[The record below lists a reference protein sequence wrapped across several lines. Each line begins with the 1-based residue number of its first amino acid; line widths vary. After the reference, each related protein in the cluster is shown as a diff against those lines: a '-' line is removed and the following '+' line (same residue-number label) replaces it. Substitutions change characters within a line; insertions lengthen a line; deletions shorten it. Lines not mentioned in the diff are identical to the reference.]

1 MFMPS
6 REIHAGEYRDICFP
20 ITSELYKQIKDSV
33 LEAYARPEDD
43 DPAYGDNPEMA
54 EKTERMGEV
63 PASAIGQGRR
73 GIAPENSG
81 QTREVPEAD
90 AVVVPE
96 TGVLQEDG
104 RKAENPEE
112 CGLSEGTVQPED
124 TAQHSQ

>member
-1 MFMPS
+1 M
-6 REIHAGEYRDICFP
+6 
-20 ITSELYKQIKDSV
+20 